1 MRKFRIGYVL
11 YLVLTVLL
19 PILGCGSP
27 PLEAVQ
33 NNDIVKLESLL
44 DKGTDVN
51 TTLGS
56 LNSTLLYEASF
67 RGHSQM
73 VEMLL
78 DRGADVNA
86 RTNEGATS
94 LYVAAQNGHLET
106 VRILLANGA
115 DIETGFKSRTPL
127 HIAAQNGHPQ
137 VVQLLIENGADIS
150 AKTRDAHTALAL
162 AAQWDRKDVF
172 FAFMEAG
179 AELDTDTDDPE
190 IAARTYL
197 LAAEFYEEGRNPRM
211 AVECYRKAIPKC
223 VKMIKRCSGLA
234 ILADP
239 RIGGERRAWWVG
251 VIESAYDVSSDHSLA
266 MSISGN
272 LQEYKRAREGIRT
285 ARQILEITKE
295 VKLEVEDASS
305 RNESE
310 RQAQMADNWAAAVW
324 ACKAKIL
331 ELSIVE

>member
-1 MRKFRIGYVL
+1 MRKCRIGYVL
-11 YLVLTVLL
+11 YLVLAVLL

-44 DKGTDVN
+44 NKGTDVN

-56 LNSTLLYEASF
+56 LDSTVLYEASF
-67 RGHSQM
+67 RGYSRM
-73 VEMLL
+73 VEMIL
-78 DRGADVNA
+78 DHGADVNA
-86 RTNEGATS
+86 RTNQGVTS

-115 DIETGFKSRTPL
+115 NIETGFKSRTPL

-197 LAAEFYEEGRNPRM
+197 FAAEFYEEGRNPRM
-211 AVECYRKAIPKC
+211 AVECYRKAIPKG
-223 VKMIKRCSGLA
+223 VKMVKRCSGLA

-251 VIESAYDVSSDHSLA
+251 VIESAYDNSLA
-266 MSISGN
+266 MDISKGNPQYYEKVRESIRLGRRIS
-272 LQEYKRAREGIRT
+272 
-285 ARQILEITKE
+285 E
-295 VKLEVEDASS
+295 VINKHKDSRWAS
-305 RNESE
+305 ESE
-310 RQAQMADNWAAAVW
+310 HQAQMADNWAAAVW